1 MFTAFLLAT
10 WATFGKIIVISLG
23 VALSGIWAM
32 IAIIAKKSVDEAR
45 AALPVKAK
53 PRKVNKPAKPAPKAE
68 AAPF

>member
-1 MFTAFLLAT
+1 MFTAFLYAT